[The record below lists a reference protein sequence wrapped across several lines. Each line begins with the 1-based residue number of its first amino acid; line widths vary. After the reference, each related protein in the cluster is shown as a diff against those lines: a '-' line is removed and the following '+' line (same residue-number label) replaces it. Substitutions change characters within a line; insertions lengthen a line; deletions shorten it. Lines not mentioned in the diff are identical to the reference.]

1 MIKVTDL
8 KIGSLSWITGGA
20 QSNRLSTLKKRK
32 AEELVIEMWQKV
44 RRQKKYDN
52 RRRIWGTV
60 ASSDMF

>member
-44 RRQKKYDN
+44 SQRLK
-52 RRRIWGTV
+52 V
-60 ASSDMF
+60 